1 VRWEEGGRNK
11 GKRGWEPMVIPL
23 LSLYRFQWPYVPCIY
38 VHPITNI
45 IGQKK
50 SELHLPP
57 QGFYSA
63 NFLNAGIV
71 YMLTRVSSPS
81 VVVIYKAILREN
93 HPIIKI
99 DGLDITITSGALEL
113 YNPPSKESSHLDTI
127 FQPWAQIFCKC
138 FFRCCRI

>member
-1 VRWEEGGRNK
+1 MSSVRWEEGGRNK

-71 YMLTRVSSPS
+71 YMLTLFKSGELSNTPRYIGTFIFMLDSRVTEVTAGRGQFCSP
-81 VVVIYKAILREN
+81 A
-93 HPIIKI
+93 
-99 DGLDITITSGALEL
+99 
-113 YNPPSKESSHLDTI
+113 ESPAEVNGD
-127 FQPWAQIFCKC
+127 A
-138 FFRCCRI
+138 